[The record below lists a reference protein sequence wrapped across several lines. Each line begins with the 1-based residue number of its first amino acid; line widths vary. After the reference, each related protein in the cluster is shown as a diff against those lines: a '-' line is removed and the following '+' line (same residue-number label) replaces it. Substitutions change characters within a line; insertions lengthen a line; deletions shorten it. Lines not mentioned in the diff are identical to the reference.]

1 MKIPFPVS
9 PPFRPSPQGRGSWF
23 ARLPELWKC
32 VGLPQR
38 GSPSSLFHGARA
50 GGRGEPGTERGV
62 ALVITL
68 VLLSVITFM
77 AIAFLVLT
85 RGQRSTAA
93 VMSDQLTARLA
104 TDTALERAQTDLLLP
119 ILATTNPYNFE
130 LRVSTTYVNPNG
142 FAPGVSSP
150 TNVNYDYTTTGAKLT
165 AAQQL
170 QNLTNLLFDPRAPVY
185 VTAPAGGASEFR
197 FYLDLNRNGRF
208 ETNGLLPVMNP
219 AGGFYDL
226 NGNYQPTAVPGN
238 TLSNYFVGDPEWIGV
253 LEYPDRPHSAN
264 NRFISRYAY
273 VAIPISKTLDI
284 NYVHNQ
290 ARNPKKQGGRLDQFG
305 RDFNRDQGIG
315 TWEINLASFLYD
327 LNTNVYGWGGRYLY
341 DPISPFL
348 DGNAFVDAGAIT
360 AWRYNYSYASLAAPS
375 IPAARAFIRDGF
387 DSYSALTPPVTT
399 NWNMAKDIDLAWNLT
414 GSPWV
419 GSDNTNHFFSLGD
432 FFDSSKLN
440 FNGQLSYTLANRLQA
455 VSGTN
460 SSYDRY
466 TFYRMLAQLGTDS
479 SPEPPGKMNLNY
491 DNLVQSRGGVIG
503 VTNYLPWQP
512 TDFFMNAANRML
524 TNAGFKFALNGNA
537 ATGIQ
542 VYPTNLYTP
551 SVHRLMQ
558 LAANV
563 YDAVTNRSYNIAAA
577 TNGFPTVF
585 APIFT
590 NVTLNGVQQ
599 VRIIGYRE
607 MVGKDHTWFYNQFRL
622 QNLRF
627 HDPNRP
633 ASMQAPFQDLDMVNG
648 IPLIIGAKKGFPNFN
663 EFSMQS
669 YVYAGRLL
677 EFRRPPGSD
686 PKNTPV
692 NQTNQMY
699 VLNITNSFGLEAWNS
714 YASVYPRPLQLI
726 SFSDMTANILATND
740 ANVGYM
746 LFSNKVTRAWI
757 TNLNTWASAGTPNV
771 NVTPNNFVLPYPG
784 TNSSFTWTN
793 GSYVNQRQAI
803 VSPNRGFEVNQ
814 GFYVPHW
821 WLNMRTQVRF
831 LVYDAQAQR
840 IIDFVN
846 LDRTDPPLD
855 IMYKLQEG
863 NTFSFGN
870 RSDYKNLANQWITN
884 RLNNSTAKNTPTYG
898 VQNQILACINGD
910 VPDWT
915 AFQVDASYNDKYA
928 AVDSFRY
935 NLMNLG
941 PIFPQDLGKTFYK
954 SNVFYAPLI
963 PYRPMYINTTWE
975 ANDPLVHYTV
985 GDLVD
990 VNSSTESNRVTFVDA
1005 RQSTL
1010 GQLNKRY
1017 QPWGRAATDS
1027 KYATVKATEVNVKD
1041 PVALGQRTFAASD
1054 DWDFPTNKL
1063 ANVGWLGRVHRGT
1076 PWQTI
1081 FLKAATT
1088 NFNMSQWQSWS
1099 GNPFTY
1105 LNVGQIE
1112 TNLVPLNT
1120 PVADALFSTPT
1131 NDWRILDLF
1140 TTALNDN
1147 ASRGQLSVNQTNL
1160 AAWSGVLGGVNVLY
1174 NLSSNTFIRPA
1185 FLDTNLANIVSGINR
1200 TRATMPGGSFRH
1212 LGDILA
1218 TPELTIQ
1225 SPYVLQGAGSA
1236 QQNDAVYERI
1246 PQQILGLLKGGEEP
1260 RFLIYAYGQTLKPAE
1275 RSLVTS
1281 GLFVGLC
1288 TNYQVTAEVATRAV
1302 VRLDPGTNNWNRPTA
1317 VIESFNV
1324 LPPD

>member
-1 MKIPFPVS
+1 MKIPSPVS
-9 PPFRPSPQGRGSWF
+9 PSLRPSPQGRGSWF
-23 ARLPELWKC
+23 ARLPEIWKC

-38 GSPSSLFHGARA
+38 GSPLSLSLGARA
-50 GGRGEPGTERGV
+50 EVRAGSGAERGV

-93 VMSDQLTARLA
+93 VMTDQLTARLA
-104 TDTALERAQTDLLLP
+104 TDTALERAQTDLLGP

-130 LRVSTTYVNPNG
+130 LKVSTTYANPLG
-142 FAPGVSSP
+142 FRSGFYSP
-150 TNVNYDYTTTGAKLT
+150 TNVNYDYTTTGARL
-165 AAQQL
+165 AGGDQL
-170 QNLTNLLFDPRAPVY
+170 QNLANLLYDPRPPVF
-185 VTAPAGGASEFR
+185 VTPTAGGATESR

-208 ETNGLLPVMNP
+208 ETNGMLPVMNP
-219 AGGFYDL
+219 KGGFYDT
-226 NGNYQPTAVPGN
+226 NGNYIAQPIIGN
-238 TLSNYFVGDPEWIGV
+238 TMSNYFVGDPEWIGV
-253 LEYPDRPHSAN
+253 LEYPDRPHSAD

-273 VAIPISKTLDI
+273 IAIPVSKTLDVNTI
-284 NYVHNQ
+284 HNQ
-290 ARNPKKQGGRLDQFG
+290 ARALNANFIKEGGKDYNRNQGVGP
-305 RDFNRDQGIG
+305 
-315 TWEINLASFLYD
+315 WEINLASFLYD
-327 LNTNVYGWGGRYLY
+327 LNTNLYAWGGLYLY
-341 DPISPFL
+341 DPFRAL
-348 DGNAFVDAGAIT
+348 VNGNSFMDAGALT
-360 AWRYNYSYASLAAPS
+360 AWRYNMSLSSLAPLAHAASDPS
-375 IPAARAFIRDGF
+375 ARAITRDGY
-387 DSYSALTPPVTT
+387 DAYATAPPMTT
-399 NWNMAKDIDLAWNLT
+399 NWNYSPDPDLNLT
-414 GSPWV
+414 LKPWL
-419 GSDNTNHFFSLGD
+419 GSDNTNHFFTLGD
-432 FFDSSKLN
+432 FFDPAKVN
-440 FNGQLSYTLANRLQA
+440 PFNQA
-455 VSGTN
+455 YGFPYHLRATTTN
-460 SSYDRY
+460 ISSYDRY
-466 TFYRMLAQLGTDS
+466 TFYRMIAQLGTDS

-491 DNLVQSRGGVIG
+491 DNLVQSRGGVIS
-503 VTNYLPWQP
+503 VTNYLPWQA
-512 TDFFMNAANRML
+512 TNFFTQAANRLL
-524 TNAGFKFALNGNA
+524 TNAGFKLQLNLS
-537 ATGIQ
+537 TSEGIQ

-558 LAANV
+558 LAANI
-563 YDAVTNRSYNIAAA
+563 YDSVTNRSYGVVAA

-585 APIFT
+585 MPIFKSIT
-590 NVTLNGVQQ
+590 VNGVQEI
-599 VRIIGYRE
+599 RIVGYRE
-607 MVGKDHTWFYNQFRL
+607 LANSADHRYF
-622 QNLRF
+622 QNLFRGQNMRF
-627 HDPNRP
+627 HDPARP
-633 ASMQAPFQDLDMVNG
+633 ASMQAAYGDWDMVSG

-669 YVYAGRLL
+669 YIYAGRLL
-677 EFRRPPGSD
+677 EFRRPINSD
-686 PKNTPV
+686 PKTTPV

-740 ANVGYM
+740 ANAGYM
-746 LFSNKVTRAWI
+746 LFSNKVSRAWI

-784 TNSSFTWTN
+784 TNNSFVWTN

-803 VSPNRGFEVNQ
+803 VNPNRGFEIGQ

-831 LVYDAQAQR
+831 LIYDAQAQR

-863 NTFSFGN
+863 NTFLTGN
-870 RSDYKNLANQWITN
+870 RSDYKNPANQWITN
-884 RLNNSTAKNTPTYG
+884 RLNNANSKFAATYG
-898 VQNQILACINGD
+898 IQNQILACINGD
-910 VPDWT
+910 IPDWT

-935 NLMNLG
+935 NLLNLS
-941 PIFPQDLGKTFYK
+941 PQFPQNIGKTFYK

-990 VNSSTESNRVTFVDA
+990 VNSSTDTNRVTFIPA
-1005 RQSTL
+1005 IQSTL
-1010 GQLNKRY
+1010 GQLNNRY
-1017 QPWGRAATDS
+1017 QPWGRGADS
-1027 KYATVKATEVNVKD
+1027 KYAKVAKYEVNMKD
-1041 PVALGQRTFAASD
+1041 PVALGTRTFAASD

-1081 FLKAATT
+1081 FFKAATT
-1088 NFNMSQWQSWS
+1088 NFNMDQWQSWS

-1105 LNVGQIE
+1105 LNVGQFD
-1112 TNLVPLNT
+1112 TNLVPINT

-1140 TTALNDN
+1140 TTAINDN

-1160 AAWSGVLGGVNVLY
+1160 AAWSAVLGGVNVLY
-1174 NLSSNTFIRPA
+1174 NSSSNTFIRPA
-1185 FLDTNLANIVSGINR
+1185 FLDTNLANIVSGITR
-1200 TRATMPGGSFRH
+1200 TRNSMPGGSFRH

-1218 TPELTIQ
+1218 TPELTVR
-1225 SPYVLQGAGSA
+1225 SPYVLQGGGSA

-1246 PQQILGLLKGGEEP
+1246 PQQILGLLKGEEEP
-1260 RFLIYAYGQTLKPAE
+1260 RFLIYSYGQTLKPAE
-1275 RSLVTS
+1275 RSLVTT
-1281 GLFVGLC
+1281 GPFVGLC

-1302 VRLDPGTNNWNRPTA
+1302 VRIDPGTNNWNRATA